1 MGRRLCYAPK
11 PNRPPN
17 PLLRTTALW
26 RISPADRFLAARM
39 VLSTVRC
46 HLEEARTLASSV
58 TEAAQQAFDAK
69 SVTGCRFALAV
80 AIALNLP

>member
-1 MGRRLCYAPK
+1 
-11 PNRPPN
+11 
-17 PLLRTTALW
+17 
-26 RISPADRFLAARM
+26 
-39 VLSTVRC
+39 
-46 HLEEARTLASSV
+46 LEEARTLASSV